1 MSRWRVGALQ
11 GACRALAA
19 FAAGL
24 AMAWPALA
32 QPLTFLGDRDL
43 APFEFVVSGV
53 PRGANVDLVQAIGRL
68 TGRKVE
74 VQLVDWADAQARL
87 QAGDGDVLTF
97 FAPTRERERTHAFTQ
112 STFTVHFALFV
123 RDRDRRDFESQPLA
137 QVLQGRRI
145 GVTKAGFPRAYLEPR
160 FPQAQIVLVDNLLD
174 GTRRLNNGDI
184 DAFGAPQWSEEFLLS
199 ELGIRGIS
207 ALPPFAENAGAMAV
221 RKDRTALRDEIDRA
235 LTQLK
240 ASGELDAIRQ
250 RWSTTRVQLVSERT
264 MLMFAGAG
272 GVAVTA
278 LALLSLGLAW
288 SRRQRARLERE
299 VDERRKVEA
308 ALLDTQGAL
317 RIADERKD
325 RFIAMLGHELRNPLA
340 PISTAVHMLSR
351 KGADSKEGQ
360 WALEVIRRQVK
371 LMVRLIDDL
380 LDVGRITSGKL
391 ALQRQ
396 PVLLRDAIDDAL
408 HGSRPLIE
416 ARKHELAVAVSE
428 QDLWIDVDRA
438 RLTQIVTNLLNN
450 AAKYTPEGGHV
461 ELAAVL
467 EGDDVVIRV
476 RDDGIGIEPQ
486 RLGHLFEMF
495 YQEQR
500 APGPHDG
507 GLGIGL
513 WLTRQLVELHGGA
526 IAVQSAGTGQGS
538 EFTVRLP
545 GARCTAPDAA
555 PAPAPEPT
563 RRTVGGAIRA
573 LVADDNVDSAEAASR
588 LLAALGCEVR
598 TAHDGREAMRLAD
611 EFRPELAMIDIA
623 MPHADGREVCRHLR
637 RQDWGRRALVVA
649 MSGWGSQGDKQSS
662 REAGFDEHLV
672 KPLDPER
679 VASLVRHCQPGA
691 PVA

>member
-1 MSRWRVGALQ
+1 MSRRRGAGRVAW
-11 GACRALAA
+11 RALAGMW
-19 FAAGL
+19 AATMVAL
-24 AMAWPALA
+24 PALA

-43 APFEFVVSGV
+43 APFEFVVNGV
-53 PRGANVDLVQAIGRL
+53 PRGANVDLVQAIGQI
-68 TGRKVE
+68 TGRKVD
-74 VQLVDWADAQARL
+74 VQLLDWTDAQNKL
-87 QAGDGDVLTF
+87 QAGEGDAVTF
-97 FAPTRERERTHAFTQ
+97 ITPTAERERTFEFTQ
-112 STFTVHFALFV
+112 STFMVHFTLFV
-123 RDRDRRDFESQPLA
+123 REGDRQGFAAQPLPQA
-137 QVLQGRRI
+137 MQGRRI
-145 GVTKAGFPRAYLEPR
+145 GVTRGGFPRAFLEPR
-160 FPQAQIVLVDNLLD
+160 LPRAQFVQIDNLLD
-174 GTRRLNNGDI
+174 GTRRLSNGDI
-184 DAFGAPQWSEEFLLS
+184 DALGAPQWSEEFLLA
-199 ELGIRGIS
+199 ELGIRGIA
-207 ALPPFAENAGAMAV
+207 ALPPFAQNPGAIAV
-221 RKDRTALRDEIDRA
+221 KKGQTALRDELDRA

-240 ASGELDAIRQ
+240 ANGELDAIQR

-264 MLMFAGAG
+264 LLLLGTAG

-278 LALLSLGLAW
+278 MLLLALGLAW
-288 SRRQRARLERE
+288 SRRQKARLVRE

-317 RIADERKD
+317 RMADERKD

-396 PVLLRDAIDDAL
+396 PVALRDAIDDAL

-416 ARKHELAVAVSE
+416 ARQHTLELALPE
-428 QDLWIDVDRA
+428 QAAWIDVDRA

-450 AAKYTPEGGHV
+450 AAKYTPESGRI
-461 ELAAVL
+461 ELTVTLDGADL
-467 EGDDVVIRV
+467 VVRV
-476 RDDGIGIEPQ
+476 RDNGMGIEPQ
-486 RLGHLFEMF
+486 RLGQLFEMF

-500 APGPHDG
+500 SPAQQDS

-513 WLTRQLVELHGGA
+513 WLTRQLVELHGGN
-526 IAVQSAGTGQGS
+526 ITVHSAGAGEGS
-538 EFTVRLP
+538 EFAVRLP
-545 GARCTAPDAA
+545 RVRCAA
-555 PAPAPEPT
+555 PEPLRETAPEPT
-563 RRTVGGAIRA
+563 RRIDGGAVRA

-588 LLAALGCEVR
+588 LLAALGCEVQ
-598 TAHDGREAMRLAD
+598 TAHDGRQAMRLAD

-623 MPHADGREVCRHLR
+623 MPQADGHAVCRHLR

-672 KPLDPER
+672 KPLDPDR
-679 VASLVRHCQPGA
+679 VAGLVRQCQSGA
-691 PVA
+691 PAA

>member
-1 MSRWRVGALQ
+1 MSRGA
-11 GACRALAA
+11 GRGHAAWRALAGLCG
-19 FAAGL
+19 AAMVAL
-24 AMAWPALA
+24 PALA
-32 QPLTFLGDRDL
+32 QPITFLGDRDL
-43 APFEFVVSGV
+43 APFEFVVNGV
-53 PRGANVDLVQAIGRL
+53 PRGANVDLVQAIGRV
-68 TGRKVE
+68 TGRKVD
-74 VQLVDWADAQARL
+74 VQLLDWTDAQNKL
-87 QAGDGDVLTF
+87 QVGEGDALTF
-97 FAPTRERERTHAFTQ
+97 ITPTPERELTYEFTQ
-112 STFTVHFALFV
+112 STFMVHFTLFV
-123 RDRDRRDFESQPLA
+123 RDRDRPSFASQPLA
-137 QVLQGRRI
+137 QATQGRRI
-145 GVTKAGFPRAYLEPR
+145 GVTRGGFPRAFLEPR
-160 FPQAQIVLVDNLLD
+160 LPQAHIVHVDNLLD

-184 DAFGAPQWSEEFLLS
+184 DALGAPQWSEEFLLG
-199 ELGIRGIS
+199 ELGIRGIT
-207 ALPPFAENAGAMAV
+207 ALPPFAQNPGAIAV
-221 RKDRTALRDEIDRA
+221 KKGRTALRDELDRA

-240 ASGELDAIRQ
+240 ANGEIDAIQR

-264 MLMFAGAG
+264 LLTLGTAG

-278 LALLSLGLAW
+278 MILLTLGLAW
-288 SRRQRARLERE
+288 SRRQKARLVRE

-308 ALLDTQGAL
+308 ALLETQGAL
-317 RIADERKD
+317 RMADERKD

-396 PVLLRDAIDDAL
+396 PVAVGDAIDDAL

-416 ARKHELAVAVSE
+416 ARRHTLEVTLPE
-428 QDLWIDVDRA
+428 RDEWIDVDRA

-450 AAKYTPEGGHV
+450 AAKYTPESGRI
-461 ELAAVL
+461 ELTVTL
-467 EGDDVVIRV
+467 DGSDLVVRV
-476 RDDGIGIEPQ
+476 RDNGMGIEPE
-486 RLGHLFEMF
+486 RLGQLFEMF

-500 APGPHDG
+500 SPAPHDA

-513 WLTRQLVELHGGA
+513 WLTRQLVELHGGT
-526 IAVQSAGTGQGS
+526 IAAHSAGAGEGS

-545 GARCTAPDAA
+545 GVGCAAPD
-555 PAPAPEPT
+555 PAPQATPEPM
-563 RRTVGGAIRA
+563 RRADGRALRA

-588 LLAALGCEVR
+588 LLAAHGCEVR
-598 TAHDGREAMRLAD
+598 TAHDGAQAMRLAD
-611 EFRPELAMIDIA
+611 EFRPELALIDIA
-623 MPHADGREVCRHLR
+623 MPQADGHAVCRHLR

-662 REAGFDEHLV
+662 HEAGFDEHLV

-679 VASLVRHCQPGA
+679 VAGLVRQCQAGA
-691 PVA
+691 PAA